1 MKTKKAREMEAI
13 MLETLAGLVKE
24 RLTDIYDGRIKFDPV
39 IVENK
44 TDFYGEDYLHIYVVF
59 DGDVNLF
66 KSKRPPVLAWL
77 IDPELDEFGVEKTPS
92 HSYSKKSEW
101 DELIAAGSREA

>member
-1 MKTKKAREMEAI
+1 MC
-13 MLETLAGLVKE
+13 ETLAGLVKE
-24 RLTDIYDGRIKFDPV
+24 RLTALYDGKIKFDPV

>member
-1 MKTKKAREMEAI
+1 MTTESE

-24 RLTDIYDGRIKFDPV
+24 RLTDIFDGRIAFDPV

-59 DGDVNLF
+59 DGDVKLLE
-66 KSKRPPVLAWL
+66 SKRPLVPAWL
-77 IDPELDEFGVEKTPS
+77 IDPELDEYGVKKTPS
-92 HSYSKKSEW
+92 HSFSKKSEW
-101 DELIAAGSREA
+101 DELIAAGLRES

>member
-1 MKTKKAREMEAI
+1 MKTKKARKMEEMC
-13 MLETLAGLVKE
+13 ETLAGLVKE
-24 RLTDIYDGRIKFDPV
+24 RLTALYDGKIKFDPV

-66 KSKRPPVLAWL
+66 ESKDPVPAWL
-77 IDPELDEFGVEKTPS
+77 IDPELDEFDVEKTPS
-92 HSYSKKSEW
+92 HSFSKKSEW

>member
-1 MKTKKAREMEAI
+1 MKTEEMC
-13 MLETLAGLVKE
+13 ETLAELVKE
-24 RLTDIYDGRIKFDPV
+24 RLSDLYGGRIKFDPV

-59 DGDVNLF
+59 DGDEKLLE
-66 KSKRPPVLAWL
+66 SKQPVVAWL

-92 HSYSKKSEW
+92 HSFSKKSEW
-101 DELIAAGSREA
+101 DELIAAGLRES

>member
-1 MKTKKAREMEAI
+1 MTTEE

-24 RLTDIYDGRIKFDPV
+24 RLSDLYGGRIKFDPV

-59 DGDVNLF
+59 DGDEKLLE
-66 KSKRPPVLAWL
+66 SKWPLPFSRL
-77 IDPELDEFGVEKTPS
+77 IDPELDEFGVKKTPS
-92 HSYSKKSEW
+92 HSFSKKSEW
-101 DELIAAGSREA
+101 DELIAAGLRES

>member
-44 TDFYGEDYLHIYVVF
+44 TDFYGEDYLHVYVVF
-59 DGDVNLF
+59 EGDEKLLESRQPSPF
-66 KSKRPPVLAWL
+66 SRI
-77 IDPELDEFGVEKTPS
+77 IDPELDDFGVEKTPS

-101 DELIAAGSREA
+101 DELIAAGLRES

>member
-24 RLTDIYDGRIKFDPV
+24 RLTALYDGKIKFDPV

-44 TDFYGEDYLHIYVVF
+44 TDFYGEDYLHVYVVF
-59 DGDVNLF
+59 DGDEKLLE
-66 KSKRPPVLAWL
+66 SKQPMPFSRI

>member
-1 MKTKKAREMEAI
+1 MTTEDE

-24 RLTDIYDGRIKFDPV
+24 RLTDLYGGRITFDPV

-59 DGDVNLF
+59 DGDEKLLR
-66 KSKRPPVLAWL
+66 SKKPPVVAWL
-77 IDPELDEFGVEKTPS
+77 IDPELDEYGVKKTPS
-92 HSYSKKSEW
+92 HSFSKKSEW
-101 DELIAAGSREA
+101 DELTAAGLRES

>member
-44 TDFYGEDYLHIYVVF
+44 TDFYGEDYLHVYVVF
-59 DGDVNLF
+59 EGDEKLLESRQPMPF
-66 KSKRPPVLAWL
+66 SRL

-92 HSYSKKSEW
+92 HSFSKKSEW
-101 DELIAAGSREA
+101 DELIAAGRRES